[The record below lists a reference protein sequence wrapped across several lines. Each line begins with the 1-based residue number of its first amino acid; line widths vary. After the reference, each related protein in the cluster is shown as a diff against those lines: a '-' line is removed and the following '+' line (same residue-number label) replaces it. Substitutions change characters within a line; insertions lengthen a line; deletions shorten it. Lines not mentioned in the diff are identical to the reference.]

1 MKQVEFALTM
11 LKYIAQKLAFICM
24 VVAISLV
31 SVCVLA
37 EKKQVLRLLVWEGY
51 APETQRA
58 KFRRF
63 ISEKYS
69 IDVILKVNYI
79 VNAEDGFAALRLK
92 KADIVSPA
100 HNRINDKRFRMIDSG
115 LLLPLNLD
123 NLPNYQQLNPSFK
136 HSKYLVKDGVHY
148 GLPFAWGPYGLV
160 YNTAYF
166 DEPPQSWNVLWD
178 PKYKGQYSIA
188 DYAEINIFLT
198 ALAMGYDKKALSDFD
213 QLNNKAFQA
222 KLTSLLINAKSLWEG
237 VDTADDLMQKKLA
250 SSWGFSLPELKKR
263 GEIWKWA
270 YPKEGVP
277 GWIDNHVL
285 SQELADKPELKRI
298 AEEWINFTISNEF
311 QTSVLVEALGTN
323 PVNTMT
329 VETASEAQ
337 KQGFYAKS
345 LSEPKALIVLMPQ
358 LDRRT
363 RNGIDNLWN
372 TALKH
377 FLASSKETNTQ

>member
-1 MKQVEFALTM
+1 MEFASTM
-11 LKYIAQKLAFICM
+11 LKYIVKKLVFICM
-24 VVAISLV
+24 GVSISTFSA
-31 SVCVLA
+31 SVFA
-37 EKKQVLRLLVWEGY
+37 DKQQVLRLLVWEGY
-51 APETQRA
+51 APETQRQ
-58 KFRRF
+58 KFRKL

-79 VNAEDGFAALRLK
+79 VDAEDGFAALRLK

-100 HNRINDKRFRMIDSG
+100 HNRINDKRFKMIDSG

-123 NLPNYQQLNPSFK
+123 NLPNYRQLNPSFK
-136 HSKYLVKDGVHY
+136 YSKHLVKDGVHY

-166 DEPPQSWNVLWD
+166 DEPPQSWNILWD
-178 PKYKGQYSIA
+178 PKYKGQYSVA
-188 DYAEINIFLT
+188 DYGEINVYLT

-222 KLTSLLINAKSLWEG
+222 KLTSLIANAKSLWEG
-237 VDTADDLMQKKLA
+237 VDTADDLIQNKLA

-263 GEIWKWA
+263 GEIWKWT

-285 SQELADKPELKRI
+285 SQELANKPELKRI
-298 AEEWINFTISNEF
+298 AEEWINFTISTEF
-311 QTSVLVEALGTN
+311 QNSVLVEALGTN
-323 PVNTMT
+323 PVNMMT
-329 VETASEAQ
+329 VEKATETQ
-337 KQGFYAKS
+337 KRGFYATS
-345 LSEPKALIVLMPQ
+345 LSESKALIVLMPQ

-363 RNGIDNLWN
+363 RNGIDNIWN

-377 FLASSKETNTQ
+377 LSESSKGTNTQ

>member
-1 MKQVEFALTM
+1 MEFALTM
-11 LKYIAQKLAFICM
+11 LKYIVQKFAFICIG
-24 VVAISLV
+24 VSLSLV
-31 SVCVLA
+31 PAYVFA
-37 EKKQVLRLLVWEGY
+37 EKQQVLRLLVWEGY
-51 APETQRA
+51 APQAQREQ
-58 KFRRF
+58 FRKF

-100 HNRINDKRFRMIDSG
+100 HNRINDKRFKMIDSG

-123 NLPNYQQLNPSFK
+123 NLPNYQQLNASFK
-136 HSKYLVKDGVHY
+136 HSKHLVKEGVHY

-160 YNTAYF
+160 YNTAFF

-178 PKYKGQYSIA
+178 PQYKGKYSVA
-188 DYAEINIFLT
+188 DYGEINIYLT

-222 KLTSLLINAKSLWEG
+222 KLTALIGNAKSLWEG
-237 VDTADDLMQKKLA
+237 VDTADDLMQNKLA
-250 SSWGFSLPELKKR
+250 SSWGFSLPELAKR

-285 SQELADKPELKRI
+285 SQELADKPQLKRI

-311 QTSVLVEALGTN
+311 QTRVLVEALGTN
-323 PVNTMT
+323 PVNMMT

-345 LSEPKALIVLMPQ
+345 LSEPRALIVLMPQ

-372 TALKH
+372 TALKL
-377 FLASSKETNTQ
+377 FSESSKEANTQ